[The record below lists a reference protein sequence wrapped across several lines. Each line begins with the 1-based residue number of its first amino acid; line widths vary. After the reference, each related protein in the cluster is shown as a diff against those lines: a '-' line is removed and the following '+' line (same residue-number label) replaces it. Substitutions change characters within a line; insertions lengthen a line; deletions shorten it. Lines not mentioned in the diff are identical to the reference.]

1 MWFPTCHTTSLV
13 HIQAH
18 GTCCWPAHRSKKS
31 WQCKVSLCHIP
42 QRKCHIPFPSL
53 SAQNH
58 HSNYLKLSLY
68 SPCLKSNADLSNLL
82 QQYKRCNPIA
92 HPLQKG
98 MFQCGV
104 ALIWYHILDWLCEYN
119 IKVTTSKTKLI
130 YYHFCLFSSVLCFY
144 LLGGFYMYDY
154 IYICTI
160 HMIFICIYICIY
172 YICIIYVLHMYY
184 IYIICIIYICIICV
198 IYVLYMCYI
207 CIIYVSYMYYI
218 CIIYVLYMYYIYMYY
233 MCYICIIYVSYMY
246 YL

>member
-154 IYICTI
+154 IYMHNTYDI
-160 HMIFICIYICIY
+160 HMYIYIYVYYICMIYVWYMY

-184 IYIICIIYICIICV
+184 IYYMYYIFMCIICV
-198 IYVLYMCYI
+198 IYVLYMCY
-207 CIIYVSYMYYI
+207 VYYI
-218 CIIYVLYMYYIYMYY
+218 CIIYVLYMYYI
-233 MCYICIIYVSYMY
+233 CIIYVLYIY
-246 YL
+246 VYVL